1 MSEKRHLSRRNP
13 EYHGI
18 DEPVGIQEDHLLR
31 LNTSLQPIVN
41 KYCEGKVKSSPV
53 REVK

>member
-1 MSEKRHLSRRNP
+1 MSEKRHLLRRNP

-31 LNTSLQPIVN
+31 LNTTKRPIVN
-41 KYCEGKVKSSPV
+41 QYREGKVKSTLK
-53 REVK
+53 RE